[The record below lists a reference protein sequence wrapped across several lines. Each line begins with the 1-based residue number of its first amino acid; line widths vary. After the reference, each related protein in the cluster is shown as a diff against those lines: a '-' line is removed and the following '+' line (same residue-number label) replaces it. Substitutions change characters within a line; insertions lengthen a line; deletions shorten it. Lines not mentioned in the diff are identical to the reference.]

1 MATNHM
7 HTPRILAFPVQ
18 PSTEWNNLVRM
29 APAALDLIST
39 RTAAHQAFELLANAA
54 NGRRFESVMTSMQA
68 LLRDTAVPVLI
79 DESKGPPLLVEH
91 DTLSRPQ
98 RRWLGQVALEL
109 YFTQL
114 FRAEVAILDLWPS
127 HFGVDGTGDA
137 VWSPRP
143 LYIRWDPE
151 FRDGLRNVYAGFF
164 LERKKHLEEGLG
176 QLGLGRSAEPLLAH
190 LGEGNQRSVRFDRS
204 KFDSTLRAMA
214 RAHRPEHGTLHRNFI
229 AFGLYLTSLHDLLG
243 SLDLAF
249 DVRSAFMRSYRER

>member
-7 HTPRILAFPVQ
+7 HTPRVHLSFLH
-18 PSTEWNNLVRM
+18 STTEWNSLLKM
-29 APAALDLIST
+29 APAAIDLVST
-39 RTAAHQAFELLANAA
+39 RHVAHQGLELLSNAA
-54 NGRRFESVMTSMQA
+54 NGRRFESVMASMQA
-68 LLRDTAVPVLI
+68 LLRDAGVPVLV
-79 DESKGPPLLVEH
+79 DESKDAPSLVEH
-91 DTLSRPQ
+91 DALSRPQ

-127 HFGVDGTGDA
+127 HFGVDGAGDA

-143 LYIRWDPE
+143 FYLRWDPE

-164 LERKKHLEEGLG
+164 LERKKHVAEGLR
-176 QLGLGRSAEPLLAH
+176 QLGLGRSAKPLLEH
-190 LGEGNQRSVRFDRS
+190 LGEGNPRSVRFDRS
-204 KFDSTLRAMA
+204 KLDSTLRAMA
-214 RAHRPEHGTLHRNFI
+214 RVHRPEHGTLHRHFI
-229 AFGLYLTSLHDLLG
+229 AFGLYLTSLHELLG